1 MPEAIPKILFR
12 ARELAGCA
20 ITTRRAGGGVA
31 TVGNVMKIALLALL
45 LWAAVAVA
53 APASVAMLAA
63 AKADFAGLPAAVAA
77 YADAWLFDG
86 WAYVATIDMP
96 KKDAISALATLL
108 FAAGWLVL
116 ALYTGYNARSS
127 FRRNVFGGP
136 SSAKSGVKGTAKVE
150 TSQVVLA
157 STTRTWKPGER
168 LEHAGLV
175 LGYSPLLHRYYL
187 SGEQDHTMVIAPPS
201 IGKTTRVVY
210 PTIHAILASEDS
222 AIIYDPK
229 GELYDNTS
237 EDAVRSGSK
246 VICIDYANWRRSDPY
261 NTLSEITLMYQTNMA
276 EAEHAVSLAVDARVD
291 GRRALAAELAL
302 AARNYRIEALSKA
315 DSLAA
320 DLAEAV
326 VPDKEGNDQFWRPSA
341 RSLLRALSLL
351 TATYEEGDWT
361 GEGPAPSTPR
371 AEQRTLKTIR
381 NLLDIYGKPQKRQVG
396 KTVEDYVPL
405 EDLFAGLDADH
416 PASKAFAQAK
426 NSPNMTLGGIIS
438 TLLQVIDAIVTEQS
452 NMMSYATGFRFEDIG
467 REKTIVYLIV
477 PEESPAKFAYLPI
490 FTVQAYQAFARLAR
504 TNGGRMPRN
513 VHFVQEELGNT
524 PYILRYANMIGAG
537 RGYGCRFHG
546 VLQNPYQLNKIYGD
560 KEAEV
565 IRSSINTTLYLK
577 VNDLKTAKELSD
589 IIGSHTVSASTSGSS
604 TPVTGI
610 FAGSTSSQERDDT
623 ANLVPAEKLLA
634 WDPLWGSF
642 ARRSRVEGNL
652 LNKIVFRRHEANVAL
667 YPTTKP
673 TMLPTFRSF
682 GLHRK
687 KLARAKAL
695 RAQSIDLSSERI
707 VVPPWGADALSAA
720 QRTALAEAFSAG
732 GLDAATSAAIE
743 REFWRRIAQ
752 PDAERAA
759 HAVAAAFAG
768 DCAEEYAAKSLED
781 AKEQIAR
788 SVAFANRLCKSI
800 ESAAGLGPPYSC
812 ELESFKAV
820 RTDVR
825 HMWLERFGARLGAE
839 IDDKEASWAT

>member
-1 MPEAIPKILFR
+1 MPEVLSRALFR
-12 ARELAGCA
+12 ARELASCA
-20 ITTRRAGGGVA
+20 VTTRRASGGVS
-31 TVGNVMKIALLALL
+31 TFGNVARMALLAAL

-53 APASVAMLAA
+53 APAAIAMAAA
-63 AKADFAGLPAAVAA
+63 AKSDFAGLPGALASYADEWLLDGWSYVAAV
-77 YADAWLFDG
+77 
-86 WAYVATIDMP
+86 DMP
-96 KKDAISALATLL
+96 RKGELCALSIAL

-116 ALYTGYNARSS
+116 ALYAAYNARSS

-136 SSAKSGVKGTAKVE
+136 ASKRSGAKGTAMVE

-157 STTRTWKPGER
+157 ATTRTWKPGER

-187 SGEQDHTMVIAPPS
+187 SGEQDHTMVIAPPGV
-201 IGKTTRVVY
+201 GKTTRVVY

-261 NTLSEITLMYQTNMA
+261 NTLSEITLMYRTNMA
-276 EAEHAVSLAVDARVD
+276 DAERTVRLAVDARVA
-291 GRRALAAELAL
+291 GRQAEAAALALE
-302 AARNYRIEALSKA
+302 ARNYRIEALSKA

-320 DLAEAV
+320 DHAEAV

-351 TATYEEGDWT
+351 TATYEEDDWVGDA
-361 GEGPAPSTPR
+361 PAPSAPR
-371 AEQRTLKTIR
+371 PEQRTLKTIR

-438 TLLQVIDAIVTEQS
+438 TLLQVVDAIVTEQS
-452 NMMSYATGFRFEDIG
+452 NMMSYATDFRFEDIG

-504 TNGGRMPRN
+504 RNGGRMPRN

-577 VNDLKTAKELSD
+577 VNDLKTAKELSEA
-589 IIGSHTVSASTSGSS
+589 IGSHTVGASTTGSS

-610 FAGSTSSQERDDT
+610 FAGSTSSQERDDS
-623 ANLVPAEKLLA
+623 ANLVPPEKLLA

-642 ARRSRVEGNL
+642 ARRSKVEPSM
-652 LNKIVFRRHEANVAL
+652 LNTLVFRRHEANVAL
-667 YPTTKP
+667 YPTTGP
-673 TMLPTFRSF
+673 TMLPTFRAF
-682 GLHRK
+682 GLHRRG
-687 KLARAKAL
+687 LARDKAL
-695 RAQSIDLSSERI
+695 RAQAVDLSAERI
-707 VVPPWGADALSAA
+707 VVPPWGAEALSEA
-720 QRTALAEAFSAG
+720 QRTAIAGSFEAG

-743 REFWRRIAQ
+743 REYWRRVAL
-752 PDAERAA
+752 PDAARAA
-759 HAVAAAFAG
+759 RAMAGAFPGG
-768 DCAEEYAAKSLED
+768 DAREYAQAALQD
-781 AKEQIAR
+781 AKEQVAR
-788 SVAFANRLCKSI
+788 SVSLANRLCKSI

-812 ELESFKAV
+812 ELAQFKAV

-825 HMWLERFGARLGAE
+825 RMWLETFAVCLDGE
-839 IDDKEASWAT
+839 MECKEAS